1 MKIYTKIVYDINDNI
16 IEEES
21 FEYNGPIA
29 KADGGTMMLASSIF
43 SAAKTYTD
51 IQYAKAQHDAYKYQL
66 HLDMEKTELD
76 GMIEKNQI
84 EEAGQKQKNNNLAYA
99 VAQGYLDSSRH
110 FLAVQDD
117 QDRITNQDKKLV
129 SLNTTYAVGVLKNKR
144 YVDKLKTDNAVFG
157 GYLSIAADVTGGYGK
172 YKHYKE
178 KPKKITTK
186 PKNNFNW
193 EEHEQDTGWG

>member
-99 VAQGYLDSSRH
+99 VAQGYLDTSRH
-110 FLAVQDD
+110 FLAVQED
-117 QDRITNQDKKLV
+117 QDRITGQDKKLV

-172 YKHYKE
+172 YKHYKN
-178 KPKKITTK
+178 KPSKPSGIDTTGSK
-186 PKNNFNW
+186 GT
-193 EEHEQDTGWG
+193 DSDSGWRYD

>member
-29 KADGGTMMLASSIF
+29 KADAGTMMLTSSIF
-43 SAAKTYTD
+43 SAAKTWTD

-84 EEAGQKQKNNNLAYA
+84 EEASQKQKNNNLAYA
-99 VAQGYLDSSRH
+99 VAQGYLDTSRH
-110 FLAVQDD
+110 FLAVQED

-172 YKHYKE
+172 YKRYRE
-178 KPKKITTK
+178 KPKKIDTTGH
-186 PKNNFNW
+186 NS
-193 EEHEQDTGWG
+193 EDSDSGYRY

>member
-29 KADGGTMMLASSIF
+29 KADAGTMMLTSSIF
-43 SAAKTYTD
+43 SAAKTWTD

-99 VAQGYLDSSRH
+99 VAQGYLDTSRH
-110 FLAVQDD
+110 FLAVQED

-172 YKHYKE
+172 YKRYRE
-178 KPKKITTK
+178 KPKKIDTTGH
-186 PKNNFNW
+186 NS
-193 EEHEQDTGWG
+193 EDSDSGYRY